1 MPIGTET
8 INDNGYTYV
17 RTPSGWRPKAHL
29 VAEAKLG
36 RALTP
41 PEMVRFI
48 DGDKTNFDPDNLEV
62 IIRKVKSTATQVARL
77 TAKIAELE
85 SQRKELLAQVEIAH

>member
-1 MPIGTET
+1 
-8 INDNGYTYV
+8 
-17 RTPSGWRPKAHL
+17 
-29 VAEAKLG
+29 
-36 RALTP
+36 
-41 PEMVRFI
+41 MVRFI